1 MAAMRADALCLI
13 IMFFTLL
20 QENRACY
27 LTSDGISDTLNVQAV
42 FADKKE
48 SFIESSLWNNGRK
61 YRLKSSF
68 ILLLVLAGDIELNP
82 GPRQVPELDQL
93 FSCKGFKIFHQN
105 VRGLHAHLELITE
118 FLTERKNTDILTLSE
133 THTQD
138 TDNFLVFDIPAFTF
152 IGKSRKSEEGGGVGI
167 YIANKHDFIHR
178 EDLEPAGIESI
189 FIELRIKNSKNMLIS
204 NFYRQHPPP
213 PPLPPPDSPPPTHQF
228 ISQIYLNVYFKSS
241 CH

>member
-1 MAAMRADALCLI
+1 MAAIRADAFCLI
-13 IMFFTLL
+13 IIFFTLL
-20 QENRACY
+20 QENRACF
-27 LTSDGISDTLNVQAV
+27 LTFDSISDTLNVQAIFV
-42 FADKKE
+42 DKKE
-48 SFIESSLWNNGRK
+48 SFIDGSLWNNGRK

-105 VRGLHAHLELITE
+105 GLGLHAHLELITE

-138 TDNFLVFDIPAFTF
+138 TDNFLVFDILGFTF
-152 IGKSRKSEEGGGVGI
+152 IGKSRKSGEGGGVGM
-167 YIANKHDFIHR
+167 YTADKHNFTHR
-178 EDLEPAGIESI
+178 EDLEAQGIESI
-189 FIELRIKNSKNMLIS
+189 FIDLQIKNSKNMLIS
-204 NFYRQHPPP
+204 TFYK
-213 PPLPPPDSPPPTHQF
+213 PPTHQF
-228 ISQIYLNVYFKSS
+228 ISQIYLIDYFKSS

>member
-1 MAAMRADALCLI
+1 MAALKADALCLI
-13 IMFFTLL
+13 IIFFTLL

-27 LTSDGISDTLNVQAV
+27 LTSDGISDTLNVQAIFV
-42 FADKKE
+42 DKKE
-48 SFIESSLWNNGRK
+48 SFIDGSLWNNGRK

-82 GPRQVPELDQL
+82 GPRQVPDLDQL

-105 VRGLHAHLELITE
+105 VRGLHAHFEFITE
-118 FLTERKNTDILTLSE
+118 FLTERKNTDILKLSE
-133 THTQD
+133 THTI
-138 TDNFLVFDIPAFTF
+138 DNFLVFDIPGFTF
-152 IGKSRKSEEGGGVGI
+152 IGKSRKSGKRGGVCM
-167 YIANKHDFIHR
+167 YIADKHDFIRR
-178 EDLEPAGIESI
+178 EDLEAEGIESI

-204 NFYRQHPPP
+204 TFYR
-213 PPLPPPDSPPPTHQF
+213 PPTHQF